1 MCTSRSPPILITAHE
16 PKGRRLMTLFYG
28 AAHGLIEDNGR
39 FLVTRRSAVDD
50 YMPLK
55 WDLPGGTVDP
65 GESLEDALRREV
77 YEETKV
83 EIEIGRLLYAYT
95 NLATL
100 PERQTFQTVF
110 YCRYVGGEVQLDP
123 LDHDQFVW
131 ATKKEIEDLDA
142 MAFLAGLREATAY
155 HEML

>member
-1 MCTSRSPPILITAHE
+1 
-16 PKGRRLMTLFYG
+16 MTLFYG
-28 AAHGLIEDNGR
+28 AAHALIERDGR

-65 GESLEDALRREV
+65 GESLEDALVREV
-77 YEETKV
+77 HEETKIKV
-83 EIEIGRLLYAYT
+83 DIEHLLYAYT

-110 YCRYVGGEVQLDP
+110 LCRYMGGDVELDP
-123 LDHDQFVW
+123 ADHDQFVW
-131 ATKKEIEDLDA
+131 ASKSEIDGLDA
-142 MAFLAGLREATAY
+142 MAFLAGFRETVMY
-155 HEML
+155 RTVK